1 MNELKSIIEK
11 LQSATNLKDAIA
23 SAKQA
28 LPHIIV
34 SVQKFSEQL
43 EEGSGEQLSGEDK
56 KALVIRAAQE
66 QITPFLNKY
75 FNLPFLS
82 EAQEAVIINR
92 GIELF
97 IGGIIDKLVKSLKKN
112 GWTIS

>member
-1 MNELKSIIEK
+1 MNDLKAVIDQLKSA
-11 LQSATNLKDAIA
+11 SNLKDAIA
-23 SAKQA
+23 YAKQA
-28 LPHIIV
+28 LPHLIV

-43 EEGSGEQLSGEDK
+43 EEGSGESLSGEEK

-82 EAQEAVIINR
+82 EDQEAVIINR
-92 GIELF
+92 GIEVF
-97 IGGIIDKLVKSLKKN
+97 IGGMIDKLVKSLKKS
-112 GWTIS
+112 GWVIS